1 MKFRRLALALLL
13 LSSVFFAFA
22 EVEQENQENPLN
34 KKLDTRGLL
43 PLLAK
48 DIEEGSYEIETASSS
63 SMFKIEKTVLYVK
76 DNAMTADITLSGKG
90 YSNVTMLSAAD
101 SEGLTSLEGTT
112 ATVGKDGKYVFTLPV
127 QSLNTEL
134 VCSAFSKKKQKWYE
148 RRVVFYSEKIPA
160 ENLFVTPY
168 VMQKCGLK
176 DGSYTISVKLAGG
189 SGKASVK
196 SPALMRV
203 KDGLPLAR
211 IEWSSPNYDYM
222 ILNGEKILPLAN
234 EQNSVFELPVL
245 VFDKAMSVFA
255 DTTAMS
261 TPHEILY
268 QLEFS
273 LETAQRK
280 GFSLA
285 ALIILATALL
295 TAALAIFFIMRL
307 CLKKRK

>member
-196 SPALMRV
+196 SPASMRV
-203 KDGLPLAR
+203 KDGIPLAR

-222 ILNGEKILPLAN
+222 ILNGKKILPLAN
-234 EQNSVFELPVL
+234 EQNSVFEFPVL

>member
-22 EVEQENQENPLN
+22 EGEQENQENPLN

-112 ATVGKDGKYVFTLPV
+112 AAVGKDGKYVFTLPV

-196 SPALMRV
+196 SPASLRV

-222 ILNGEKILPLAN
+222 SLNGEKILPLAN

>member
-112 ATVGKDGKYVFTLPV
+112 AAVGKDGKYVFTLPV

-196 SPALMRV
+196 SPASMRV
-203 KDGLPLAR
+203 KDGIPLAR

-222 ILNGEKILPLAN
+222 ILNGKKILPLAN

>member
-112 ATVGKDGKYVFTLPV
+112 AAVGKDGKYVFTLPV

-134 VCSAFSKKKQKWYE
+134 ACSAFSKKKQKWYE

-196 SPALMRV
+196 SPASMRV
-203 KDGLPLAR
+203 KDGIPLAR

-245 VFDKAMSVFA
+245 VFDKPMSVFA

>member
-1 MKFRRLALALLL
+1 
-13 LSSVFFAFA
+13 

-112 ATVGKDGKYVFTLPV
+112 AAVGKDGKYVFTLPV

-176 DGSYTISVKLAGG
+176 DGSYTVSVKLAGG

-196 SPALMRV
+196 SPASMRV

-285 ALIILATALL
+285 TLIILATALL
-295 TAALAIFFIMRL
+295 TAALVIFFIMRL

>member
-22 EVEQENQENPLN
+22 EGEQENQENPLN

-112 ATVGKDGKYVFTLPV
+112 AAVGKDGKYVFTLPV

-196 SPALMRV
+196 SPASMRV
-203 KDGLPLAR
+203 KDGIPLAR

-222 ILNGEKILPLAN
+222 ILNGKKILPLAN

-285 ALIILATALL
+285 ALIILVTALL

>member
-22 EVEQENQENPLN
+22 EGEQENQENPLN

-101 SEGLTSLEGTT
+101 SEGLTLLEGTT

-196 SPALMRV
+196 SPASLRV

>member
-22 EVEQENQENPLN
+22 EGEQENQENPLN
-34 KKLDTRGLL
+34 KKLDMRGLL

-112 ATVGKDGKYVFTLPV
+112 AAVGKDGKYVFTLPV

-196 SPALMRV
+196 SPASLRV
-203 KDGLPLAR
+203 KNGIPLAR

-222 ILNGEKILPLAN
+222 ILNGKKILPLAN

>member
-22 EVEQENQENPLN
+22 EGEQENQENPLN

-112 ATVGKDGKYVFTLPV
+112 AAVGKDGKYVFTLPV

-176 DGSYTISVKLAGG
+176 DGYYTISVKLAGG

-196 SPALMRV
+196 SPASMRV
-203 KDGLPLAR
+203 KDGIPLAR

>member
-22 EVEQENQENPLN
+22 EGEQENQENPLN

-112 ATVGKDGKYVFTLPV
+112 VTVGKDGKYVFTLPV

-196 SPALMRV
+196 SPASMCV
-203 KDGLPLAR
+203 KDGIPLAR

>member
-22 EVEQENQENPLN
+22 EGEQENQENPLN

-196 SPALMRV
+196 SPASMRV

-222 ILNGEKILPLAN
+222 ILNGKKILPLAN

-280 GFSLA
+280 GFSFA

-295 TAALAIFFIMRL
+295 TAALVIFFIMRL

>member
-196 SPALMRV
+196 SPASMRV
-203 KDGLPLAR
+203 KDGIPLAR

-222 ILNGEKILPLAN
+222 ILNGKKILPLAN

-273 LETAQRK
+273 LETVQRK

-295 TAALAIFFIMRL
+295 AAALAIFFIMRL

>member
-13 LSSVFFAFA
+13 LTSVFFAFA

-112 ATVGKDGKYVFTLPV
+112 AAVGKDGKYVFTLPV

-196 SPALMRV
+196 SPASLRV
-203 KDGLPLAR
+203 KDGIPLAR

-285 ALIILATALL
+285 TLIILATALL
-295 TAALAIFFIMRL
+295 TAALVIFFIMRL

>member
-22 EVEQENQENPLN
+22 EGEQENQENPLN

-112 ATVGKDGKYVFTLPV
+112 AAVGKDGKYVFTLPV

-189 SGKASVK
+189 SGRASVK
-196 SPALMRV
+196 SPASLRV
-203 KDGLPLAR
+203 KDGIPLAR

>member
-112 ATVGKDGKYVFTLPV
+112 AAVGKDGKYVFTLPV

-189 SGKASVK
+189 SGRASVK
-196 SPALMRV
+196 SPASLRV
-203 KDGLPLAR
+203 KDGIPLAR

-222 ILNGEKILPLAN
+222 ILNGKKILPLAN

>member
-22 EVEQENQENPLN
+22 EGEQENQENPLN

-189 SGKASVK
+189 SGRASVK
-196 SPALMRV
+196 SPASLRV
-203 KDGLPLAR
+203 KDGIPLAR

>member
-22 EVEQENQENPLN
+22 EGEQENQENPLN

-76 DNAMTADITLSGKG
+76 DNAMTANITLSGKG

-176 DGSYTISVKLAGG
+176 DGSYTISVRLAGG

-203 KDGLPLAR
+203 KDGIPLAR

-222 ILNGEKILPLAN
+222 ILNGKKILPLAN

>member
-22 EVEQENQENPLN
+22 EGEQENQENPLN

-112 ATVGKDGKYVFTLPV
+112 AAVGKDGKYVFTLPV

-203 KDGLPLAR
+203 KDGIPLAR

-222 ILNGEKILPLAN
+222 ILNGKKILPLAN

>member
-22 EVEQENQENPLN
+22 EVEQENPLN

-63 SMFKIEKTVLYVK
+63 SMFKIEKTVLHVK

-112 ATVGKDGKYVFTLPV
+112 AAVGKDGKYVFTLPV

-196 SPALMRV
+196 SPASMRV
-203 KDGLPLAR
+203 KDGIPLAR

>member
-101 SEGLTSLEGTT
+101 SEGLTSLEGTSP
-112 ATVGKDGKYVFTLPV
+112 VIDGNGKYVFNVPV

-196 SPALMRV
+196 SPASLRV
-203 KDGLPLAR
+203 KDGIPLAL
-211 IEWSSPNYDYM
+211 IEWSSSNYDYM

-245 VFDKAMSVFA
+245 VFDKPMSVFA

>member
-22 EVEQENQENPLN
+22 EGEQENQENPLN

-196 SPALMRV
+196 SPASLRV
-203 KDGLPLAR
+203 KDGIPLAR

>member
-22 EVEQENQENPLN
+22 EGEQENQENPLN
-34 KKLDTRGLL
+34 KTLNTDGLL
-43 PLLAK
+43 PVLAGS
-48 DIEEGSYEIETASSS
+48 IEEGSYEIETASSS

-112 ATVGKDGKYVFTLPV
+112 AAVGKDGKYVFTLPV

-196 SPALMRV
+196 SPASLRV
-203 KDGLPLAR
+203 KDGIPLAR

>member
-112 ATVGKDGKYVFTLPV
+112 AAVGKDGKYVFTLPV

-196 SPALMRV
+196 SPASLRV
-203 KDGLPLAR
+203 KDGIPLAR

-222 ILNGEKILPLAN
+222 ILNGKKILPLAN

>member
-22 EVEQENQENPLN
+22 EGEQENQENPLN

-112 ATVGKDGKYVFTLPV
+112 AAVGKDGKYVFTLPV

-196 SPALMRV
+196 SPASMRV
-203 KDGLPLAR
+203 KDGIPLAR

-222 ILNGEKILPLAN
+222 ILNGKKILPLAN

-295 TAALAIFFIMRL
+295 TVALAIFFIMRL

>member
-176 DGSYTISVKLAGG
+176 DGSYTISVKLSGG
-189 SGKASVK
+189 SGRASVK
-196 SPALMRV
+196 SPATMSV
-203 KDGLPLAR
+203 KDGIPLAR

>member
-22 EVEQENQENPLN
+22 EVEQENPLN

-189 SGKASVK
+189 SGRASVK
-196 SPALMRV
+196 SPASLRV
-203 KDGLPLAR
+203 KDGIPLAR

-222 ILNGEKILPLAN
+222 ILNGKKILPLTN

>member
-22 EVEQENQENPLN
+22 EGEQENQENPLN

-112 ATVGKDGKYVFTLPV
+112 AAVGKDGKYVFTLPV

-196 SPALMRV
+196 SPASMRV
-203 KDGLPLAR
+203 KDGIPLAR

-285 ALIILATALL
+285 TLIILATALL
-295 TAALAIFFIMRL
+295 TAALVIFFIMRL

>member
-22 EVEQENQENPLN
+22 EGEQENQENPLN

-189 SGKASVK
+189 SGRASVK
-196 SPALMRV
+196 SPASLRV
-203 KDGLPLAR
+203 KDGIPLAR

-245 VFDKAMSVFA
+245 VF
-255 DTTAMS
+255 
-261 TPHEILY
+261 
-268 QLEFS
+268 
-273 LETAQRK
+273 
-280 GFSLA
+280 
-285 ALIILATALL
+285 
-295 TAALAIFFIMRL
+295 
-307 CLKKRK
+307 

>member
-48 DIEEGSYEIETASSS
+48 DIEEGNYEIETASSS

-112 ATVGKDGKYVFTLPV
+112 AAVGKDGKYVFTLPV

-160 ENLFVTPY
+160 ENIFVTPY

-196 SPALMRV
+196 SPASMRV
-203 KDGLPLAR
+203 KDGIPLAR

-222 ILNGEKILPLAN
+222 ILNGKKILPLAN

-295 TAALAIFFIMRL
+295 IATLAIFFIMRL
-307 CLKKRK
+307 CFKKRK

>member
-22 EVEQENQENPLN
+22 EVEQENPLN

-176 DGSYTISVKLAGG
+176 DGSYTISVRLAGG
-189 SGKASVK
+189 SGKAYVK

-203 KDGLPLAR
+203 KDGIPLAR

-222 ILNGEKILPLAN
+222 ILNGKKILPLAN

>member
-22 EVEQENQENPLN
+22 EGEQENQENPLN

-112 ATVGKDGKYVFTLPV
+112 AAVGKDGKYVFTLPV

-196 SPALMRV
+196 SPASMRV

-222 ILNGEKILPLAN
+222 ILNGKKILPLAN

>member
-22 EVEQENQENPLN
+22 EGEQENQENPLN

-196 SPALMRV
+196 SPASMRV
-203 KDGLPLAR
+203 KDGIPLAR

-280 GFSLA
+280 EFNMSILIITAISLLA
-285 ALIILATALL
+285 AAVLL
-295 TAALAIFFIMRL
+295 LFLVRL
-307 CLKKRK
+307 CFKKRK

>member
-112 ATVGKDGKYVFTLPV
+112 AAVGKDGKYVFTLPV

-189 SGKASVK
+189 SGRASVK
-196 SPALMRV
+196 SPASMRV
-203 KDGLPLAR
+203 KDGIPLAR

-245 VFDKAMSVFA
+245 VFDKPMSVFA

>member
-22 EVEQENQENPLN
+22 EGEQENQENPLN

-196 SPALMRV
+196 SPASMRV
-203 KDGLPLAR
+203 KDGIPLAR

>member
-13 LSSVFFAFA
+13 LSSVFFASA

-112 ATVGKDGKYVFTLPV
+112 AAVGKDGKYVFTLPV

-196 SPALMRV
+196 SPASMRV
-203 KDGLPLAR
+203 KDGIPLAR

-245 VFDKAMSVFA
+245 VFDKPMSVFA

>member
-112 ATVGKDGKYVFTLPV
+112 AAVGKDGKYVFTLPV

-196 SPALMRV
+196 SPASMRV
-203 KDGLPLAR
+203 KDGIPLAR

-222 ILNGEKILPLAN
+222 ILNGKKILPLAN

-295 TAALAIFFIMRL
+295 TVALAIFFIMRL